1 MTKVKF
7 LATIE
12 AESIEDLFQKLDMAM
27 DLIINGWTTHEHGWT
42 LDGDMDAIETE
53 LKEQWP
59 IIEG

>member
-27 DLIINGWTTHEHGWT
+27 DLIVNGWTTHEHGWA
-42 LDGDMDAIETE
+42 LVGDMDAIETE
-53 LKEQWP
+53 LKERWP
-59 IIEG
+59 TIEG